1 MCLQPEEC
9 WCKPGWSG
17 DTCSECLTSW
27 GCVNGYCEEPFQCIC
42 EDGFLGKEVCNGG
55 VACSPHK
62 LGSLYKTVIASLFQ
76 SGLLSGTIFFVEKTL
91 SYVILGNDRLYHF
104 LIKKKDQNIL

>member
-42 EDGFLGKEVCNGG
+42 EDGFLGKDCNSTIPIDGNWG
-55 VACSPHK
+55 QWEPWSNCSGP
-62 LGSLYKTVIASLFQ
+62 
-76 SGLLSGTIFFVEKTL
+76 
-91 SYVILGNDRLYHF
+91 HF
-104 LIKKKDQNIL
+104 LC